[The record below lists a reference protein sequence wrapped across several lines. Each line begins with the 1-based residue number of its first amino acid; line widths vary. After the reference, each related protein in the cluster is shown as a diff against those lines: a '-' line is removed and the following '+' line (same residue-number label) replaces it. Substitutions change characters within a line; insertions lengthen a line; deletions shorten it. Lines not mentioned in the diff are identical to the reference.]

1 MIKATLKRKDGRI
14 SEVCVK
20 GHAFYR
26 DPGEDIVCSA
36 VSAVVQT
43 ALSGLI
49 KFCGKARVAY
59 IIKDGYLFFTVPASS
74 DEKENYRT
82 EAITETMLE
91 GLRDI
96 EKGYK
101 AFVKVEEI

>member
-1 MIKATLKRKDGRI
+1 MIKATLKRREGRI

-26 DPGEDIVCSA
+26 EPGEDIVCSA

-43 ALSGLI
+43 ALLGLI
-49 KFCGKARVAY
+49 KFCGEDRVAY
-59 IIKDGYLFFTVPASS
+59 KTKDGYLAFTVPVS
-74 DEKENYRT
+74 DDVAENYRT
-82 EAITETMLE
+82 EAIVETMTE

>member
-14 SEVCVK
+14 SEVCVQ

-26 DPGEDIVCSA
+26 EPGEDIVCSA

-43 ALSGLI
+43 ALLGLI
-49 KFCGKARVAY
+49 KFCGKSRVVY
-59 IIKDGYLFFTVPASS
+59 KTKEGYLSFTVPVS
-74 DEKENYRT
+74 DDEAEKYRT
-82 EAITETMLE
+82 EAIVETMSE